1 MLVSLS
7 KELPELSASE
17 SIDDQAR
24 GVLRVLAERASAKL
38 GERPQVVA
46 RDPKTCPNC
55 GTGMTNPR
63 SPYCGEKC
71 REESAFVRQ
80 LRASLVNGAVTD
92 QEKQASIGQ
101 NLWHLLGGGFPRRL
115 TLIPKSVFAKVLS
128 RGCEICGE
136 PAIAIDHTGSG

>member
-1 MLVSLS
+1 MLETLAR
-7 KELPELSASE
+7 ELPTLSSSA

-24 GVLRVLAERASAKL
+24 GVLKILVERALPKREETPTL
-38 GERPQVVA
+38 VA
-46 RDPKTCPNC
+46 PDPKTCPNC
-55 GTGMTNPR
+55 GVSNGSPR

-92 QEKQASIGQ
+92 PEKQASIGQ

-115 TLIPKSVFAKVLS
+115 TLIPKSVFAKVLA
-128 RGCEICGE
+128 RGCEMCGE